1 MLITP
6 HPDVTIGI
14 GPAAHMIAEVADP
27 GSVSL
32 AYLDPP
38 YGTGKHFGHYADP
51 LVGARWAEDLAS
63 TLRAIEPVL
72 APHATIWIHLDEVSV
87 YAGKNV
93 ADEVFGPGR
102 YISTVVWEKKD
113 RPSYTHP
120 VIANVLDYILVY
132 AGTGTP
138 RQLTV
143 GQTTEGKRYPVH
155 HGQNKVATLTF
166 PPGSVTIGFEAT
178 TIKAGRHDTKAIAS
192 TLDAD
197 CEFVDGVNTTPMVMT
212 GPFRYTQST
221 INALAADGG
230 IFHAPKLPLRPNY
243 LAQQVKGKPMT
254 TLLSNKINGAPTNEV
269 AHAETDF
276 ATPKPVGL
284 IERIIL
290 AGTLPGET
298 VLDAYGGSMTTA
310 VAAVNTGRKAV
321 TTEILPATVR
331 DFGLPRFGAVDPEIA
346 AALTAM
352 EAPAEITTEIP
363 EIELGDALEDTAV
376 V

>member
-1 MLITP
+1 MLISP
-6 HPDVTIGI
+6 HPDVTIGV

-27 GSVSL
+27 ASVSL

-38 YGTGKHFGHYADP
+38 YGTGRHFGHYADP
-51 LVGARWAEDLAS
+51 LVGAHWAEELAS
-63 TLRAIEPVL
+63 TLRALEPVL
-72 APHATIWIHLDEVSV
+72 AGHATIWIHLDEVSV

-102 YISTVVWEKKD
+102 YISTVVWERKD

-155 HGQNKVATLTF
+155 HRQNKVATLTF
-166 PPGSVTIGFEAT
+166 PPGSVTIGFEAKV
-178 TIKAGRHDTKAIAS
+178 IKAGRHDTKAIAS
-192 TLDAD
+192 TLDSD
-197 CEFVDGVNTTPMVMT
+197 CEFKNGISATPMVMT
-212 GPFRYTQST
+212 GPFRYTQAT
-221 INALAADGG
+221 IDSLAADGG
-230 IFHAPKLPLRPNY
+230 IFHCPRLPLRPNY
-243 LAQQVKGKPMT
+243 LARQVKGKPMT
-254 TLLSNKINGAPTNEV
+254 TLLSNKINGVPTNEV
-269 AHAETDF
+269 ARTETGF

-284 IERIIL
+284 LERIIL

-310 VAAVNTGRKAV
+310 VAAVNTGR
-321 TTEILPATVR
+321 TCRITEINPETVR
-331 DFGLPRFGAVDPEIA
+331 DFGLPRFGTVDPVTV

-352 EAPAEITTEIP
+352 HNGPKAQGAAVAAEEGFAPVCGA
-363 EIELGDALEDTAV
+363 
-376 V
+376 